1 MAKKESTTTK
11 VNIGKELNKQV
22 ANGNVLYVKL
32 HNYHWYVKG
41 PNFFTLHVKFEELY
55 NEVTE
60 MMDEIAER
68 MLAIGE
74 KPSATMKEYMELA
87 TIKEA
92 QGGEDP
98 TEMVQNIAD
107 DYRAMA
113 KDFLELAEAAEEEG
127 DMPTSDMLIGMVE
140 KLQKHIWML
149 DSYAGK

>member
-1 MAKKESTTTK
+1 MAKKESTATK

-55 NEVTE
+55 NEVTL

-74 KPSATMKEYMELA
+74 KPSATMKEYMQLA

-107 DYRAMA
+107 DYRAMV
-113 KDFLELAEAAEEEG
+113 KDFLELAEAAEEED